1 MGLLAQL
8 VQGQEGLTGA
18 AGAVLDAGEVDPVS
32 CKGVHCDCEGQR
44 PKLKAQSSIEEN
56 GPTMYKSDRKKRS
69 IKLESCCSCNAFHG
83 IKGSMEEKKNEEM
96 DETES
101 DETVDD
107 DDDDDD
113 YDDYEEYSEEYTEDE
128 KDPKQISQG

>member
-1 MGLLAQL
+1 MG
-8 VQGQEGLTGA
+8 GQEGLTGA
-18 AGAVLDAGEVDPVS
+18 AGAVLDAGVVDPVS
-32 CKGVHCDCEGQR
+32 CKGVHCDCEGQ
-44 PKLKAQSSIEEN
+44 
-56 GPTMYKSDRKKRS
+56 RKKRS
-69 IKLESCCSCNAFHG
+69 IKLESCCSCNAFHD

-107 DDDDDD
+107 DDDDD

-128 KDPKQISQG
+128 KQISQGSLFRTNNPKISKADGKELI